1 MAKSGRSQSGFQN
14 THRCCDPLRN
24 EPNQS
29 KASEGN
35 IMIEKHS
42 NDDAKYAT
50 DGWHENTE
58 VK

>member
-29 KASEGN
+29 KASAGN
-35 IMIEKHS
+35 IMIENLALNAGRTVNIPLCQGS
-42 NDDAKYAT
+42 CR
-50 DGWHENTE
+50 
-58 VK
+58 